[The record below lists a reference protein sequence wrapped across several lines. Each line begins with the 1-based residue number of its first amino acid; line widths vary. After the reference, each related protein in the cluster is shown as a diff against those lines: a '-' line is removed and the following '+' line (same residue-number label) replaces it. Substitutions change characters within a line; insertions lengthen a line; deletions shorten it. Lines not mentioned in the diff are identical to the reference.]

1 MNLHDLNPKI
11 HLETGFSDHHK
22 IVFSIY
28 KHTFDKEPPKIIW
41 KTSIKKYSILESKI
55 ADGP

>member
-28 KHTFDKEPPKIIW
+28 KHTFDKEPPKII
-41 KTSIKKYSILESKI
+41 
-55 ADGP
+55 